1 MPRGSEEMPDLK
13 HRSARQS
20 ISDLFACAS
29 ASIALLKEKRMSKV
43 QSRDKIEGMT
53 SRNIVC

>member
-13 HRSARQS
+13 HRSARRL
-20 ISDLFACAS
+20 ISDLFACTS
-29 ASIALLKEKRMSKV
+29 ASIALLKEKKMSKI

-53 SRNIVC
+53 SRN